1 MDKSNLKLLAE
12 IAMLGSNTAQ
22 TRDAHIIID
31 ALKLTFEGEG
41 LALHIQ
47 ALNEFNQGKF
57 DIAVATLSP
66 WCDKNP
72 AGINHALLGL
82 IYSVWGQNSLAERQS
97 LFVLDN
103 SEEVAACELARAT
116 LENMGITV

>member
-1 MDKSNLKLLAE
+1 MDKNNLKLLAE
-12 IAMLGSNTAQ
+12 LAMLGSNTAQ
-22 TRDAHIIID
+22 TRDAQIIVN
-31 ALKLTFEGEG
+31 ALKLTYEGEG

-57 DIAVATLSP
+57 DIAVDTLTP

-82 IYSVWGQNSLAERQS
+82 VYSVWGQNSLAERQS
-97 LFVLDN
+97 RFVLDN
-103 SEEVAACELARAT
+103 AEEAAACELARVT
-116 LENMGITV
+116 LGNMGITV